1 MQKWWACGYVICAMV
16 AAAGVL
22 LPNFQYIS
30 RLYIQFE
37 YTTRTSWHAFMG
49 HGELRVTPQPPN
61 RVCVDELRAAARR
74 RVLARRRRR
83 MLLEQARGEER

>member
-1 MQKWWACGYVICAMV
+1 MV
-16 AAAGVL
+16 GMWVCDMCHGGSSGGSSSKF
-22 LPNFQYIS
+22 PIYIS
-30 RLYIQFE
+30 TIHPIRIYN
-37 YTTRTSWHAFMG
+37 TRTSWHAFMG